1 MAQLQDKQ
9 IKKKGDVTSRNVV
22 DNVEANGY
30 YATGNSAR
38 VLDFELKQCY
48 VKQTSAVSFCLNR
61 NLKFF
66 TWLRSINK

>member
-9 IKKKGDVTSRNVV
+9 IKKKGDVTFRNVV
-22 DNVEANGY
+22 DSVGVNGY

-48 VKQTSAVSFCLNR
+48 G
-61 NLKFF
+61 
-66 TWLRSINK
+66 